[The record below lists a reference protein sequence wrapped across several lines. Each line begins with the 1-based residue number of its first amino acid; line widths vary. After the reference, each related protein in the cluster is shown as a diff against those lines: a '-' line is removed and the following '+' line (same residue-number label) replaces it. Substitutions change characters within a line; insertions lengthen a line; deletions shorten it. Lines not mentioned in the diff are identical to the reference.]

1 MALVRRRALTCQE
14 LVELATEYLDGALS
28 PEDQE
33 LFERHLAGCPAC
45 ARYVEQ
51 LQITVGLLATLR
63 G

>member
-14 LVELATEYLDGALS
+14 LVELATEYLEGALS
-28 PEDQE
+28 PADHE

-51 LQITVGLLATLR
+51 LRITVGVLAALR
-63 G
+63 D